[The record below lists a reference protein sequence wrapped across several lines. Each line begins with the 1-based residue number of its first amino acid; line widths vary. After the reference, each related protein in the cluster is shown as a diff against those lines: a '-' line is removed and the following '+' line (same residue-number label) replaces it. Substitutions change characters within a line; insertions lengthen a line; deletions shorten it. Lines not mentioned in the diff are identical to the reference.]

1 MLLYIRKTREGSIV
15 CVCVCG
21 DEEATVSDGD
31 IYCGICIIII
41 IDLPYYF
48 LCVGIV
54 YYYICIS
61 WSVCNL

>member
-1 MLLYIRKTREGSIV
+1 M

-31 IYCGICIIII
+31 IYCGICTIII
-41 IDLPYYF
+41 IDYLNIF

-54 YYYICIS
+54 YYYLYLTVS
-61 WSVCNL
+61 M